1 MSEENLIKKIKQLSK
16 KYSST
21 GQDLSSYLDGLL
33 YADYVGYWDYIHL
46 DTLLSLQ
53 TPKTDFPDEQIFII
67 YHQITELY
75 FKLCLLEIE
84 HINKNGRNV
93 IDTGE
98 DLGWN
103 NTLNIDLFIQKMER
117 INRYLNNL
125 IDSFE
130 IMTQG
135 MDKKQFLK
143 FRMALLP
150 SSGFQSVQYRMM
162 ELRSTSLSQLCPEE
176 RQTSSKNL
184 KNIYNNLYW
193 KHGAIDLTTKKKTYT
208 LKQFERKYD
217 ERLMKLANKMQ
228 DKNIWTKYTSL
239 NPKDK
244 KNKTLIK
251 LLKEYDVNININWK
265 LAHYKSAVKYLK
277 NKNNSTAATGGTN
290 WERFLPP
297 KFQKIIFFPDF
308 WTKKEKENWGK
319 NWVKSILE

>member
-1 MSEENLIKKIKQLSK
+1 MNEENLIEKIKQLSK

-33 YADYVGYWDYIHL
+33 YADYVGYWNYIHL
-46 DTLLSLQ
+46 ETLLSLQ

-84 HINKNGRNV
+84 DINKNGRHI

-103 NTLNIDLFIQKMER
+103 KTLTIDLFIQKMER
-117 INRYLNNL
+117 INRYLNTL
-125 IDSFE
+125 IDSFT
-130 IMTQG
+130 IMTKG
-135 MDKKQFLK
+135 MEKKQFLK

-150 SSGFQSVQYRMM
+150 SSGFQSVQYRMI
-162 ELRSTSLSQLCPEE
+162 ELRSTNLAQLHPKEL
-176 RQTSSKNL
+176 QVSSKSL
-184 KNIYNNLYW
+184 KTMYNSLYW
-193 KHGAIDLTTKKKTYT
+193 KHGAIDLKTQKKTYT

-217 ERLMKLANKMQ
+217 ERLMKLANKMKN
-228 DKNIWTKYTSL
+228 KNIWTKYNAL
-239 NPKDK
+239 NPKDR

-251 LLKEYDVNININWK
+251 LLKEYDVNINVNWK

-277 NKNNSTAATGGTN
+277 TKNNSAAATGGTN
-290 WERFLPP
+290 WESFLPP
-297 KFQKIIFFPDF
+297 KFQKIIFFPDL
-308 WTKKEKENWGK
+308 WTKKEQENWGK
-319 NWVKSILE
+319 NWVKSMLK

>member
-1 MSEENLIKKIKQLSK
+1 MNEESLIEKIKQLSK

-33 YADYVGYWDYIHL
+33 YADYIGYWNYIHL

-93 IDTGE
+93 IENGE

-103 NTLNIDLFIQKMER
+103 KTLKIDLFIEKMKR

-125 IDSFE
+125 IDSFD
-130 IMTQG
+130 IMTKG
-135 MDKKQFLK
+135 MEKKQFLK

-150 SSGFQSVQYRMM
+150 SSGFQSVQYRMI
-162 ELRSTSLSQLCPEE
+162 ELRSTNLPELYPQNA
-176 RQTSSKNL
+176 QTSSKNL
-184 KNIYNNLYW
+184 KTMYNNLYW
-193 KHGAIDLTTKKKTYT
+193 KHGAIDLKSKKKTYT

-217 ERLMKLANKMQ
+217 ERLIKLANKMKE
-228 DKNIWTKYTSL
+228 KNIWAKYNSL
-239 NPKDK
+239 SLKERG
-244 KNKTLIK
+244 NKTLIK

-277 NKNNSTAATGGTN
+277 NKHNSVAATGGTN
-290 WERFLPP
+290 WESFLPP
-297 KFQKIIFFPDF
+297 KFQKIIFFPDL